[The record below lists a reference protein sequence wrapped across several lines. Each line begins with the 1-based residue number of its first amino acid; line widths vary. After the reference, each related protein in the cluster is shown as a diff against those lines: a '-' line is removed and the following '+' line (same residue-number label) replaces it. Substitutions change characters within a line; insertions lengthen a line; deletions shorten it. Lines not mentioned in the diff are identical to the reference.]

1 MNTAKD
7 TRKNTPILAM
17 RAGTYRERPAHGPF
31 SRLFSRVWSH
41 RLPQE
46 FEGKIA
52 VMPDGCADQIRAG
65 SQLMV
70 IGPDRTAAL
79 SCPAYNARREATD
92 DFDAQGDSRAVLRLI
107 VRFIQEPLLLFG

>member
-1 MNTAKD
+1 MFC
-7 TRKNTPILAM
+7 
-17 RAGTYRERPAHGPF
+17 H
-31 SRLFSRVWSH
+31 VWSH

-46 FEGKIA
+46 FEGPIA

-65 SQLMV
+65 GQLMV

-79 SCPAYNARREATD
+79 SCPAYDARREGTD
-92 DFDAQGDSRAVLRLI
+92 DFDAQGDPRAVLWLI

>member
-7 TRKNTPILAM
+7 TPILAM

-46 FEGKIA
+46 FEGQIA
-52 VMPDGCADQIRAG
+52 VMPDGCADLIRAG
-65 SQLMV
+65 GQLLV
-70 IGPDRTAAL
+70 IGPHRTAAF
-79 SCPAYNARREATD
+79 PALHMTPDAKELTTLTPKEIRRQ
-92 DFDAQGDSRAVLRLI
+92 FCG
-107 VRFIQEPLLLFG
+107 